1 MEAIRYRDY
10 LLEDRKTAE
19 TRIENVDELLVE
31 TQRFSSSA
39 ENPFLAEFLEEIAL
53 ISDIDGLR
61 SEETVALMTLHNSK
75 GLEYGV
81 VMITGL
87 DEGLLPHY
95 SSFEDPA
102 ELEEERRLFYVGMTR
117 AKERL
122 YLFSAANRLRFG
134 SWVDNSPS
142 RFLGEIPERF
152 VEDLTRRERGPSR
165 LEAALLDEART
176 DEVSAPSDK
185 RFRKGVRVR
194 HPSYGDG
201 IIKNVEGSG
210 REMKVSVHFPGHGEK
225 KFLAA
230 YAPFTFL
237 R

>member
-1 MEAIRYRDY
+1 ME
-10 LLEDRKTAE
+10 
-19 TRIENVDELLVE
+19 ELLVE
-31 TQRFSSSA
+31 TQRFSTSA
-39 ENPFLAEFLEEIAL
+39 EKPFLAEFLEEIAL
-53 ISDIDGLR
+53 ISDIDGLK

-75 GLEYGV
+75 GLEYGI

-95 SSFEDPA
+95 SSFEDQD

-142 RFLGEIPERF
+142 RFLSEIPERLL
-152 VEDLTRRERGPSR
+152 EELSGRRGGAAR
-165 LEAALLDEART
+165 LDVALLEDASAARME
-176 DEVSAPSDK
+176 EVSVPSDK

-201 IIKNVEGSG
+201 IIRKVEGSG

-230 YAPFTFL
+230 YAPFTFG